1 MTLKDLDRSFYEGG
15 STTPQPVFDRM
26 EDMQRFGAMW
36 AASRLLL
43 CEAMGFL
50 NLSDA
55 KRIVDFGAGKGGP
68 TFALALL
75 AVQNGGQ
82 VDALEAEQTR
92 VATIEATGMTEAL
105 PVRTHTAD
113 GIAWL
118 ADRAHEGNRYDL
130 ITGFMF
136 GRDNHGH
143 LSRALLEVSR
153 EALTPGGALLIVS
166 DPTTM
171 AAARAVCD
179 EQPIVYYNIDQES
192 PFAIVTPDTLVIPKS

>member
-1 MTLKDLDRSFYEGG
+1 MRFLDLDTSFYNGG
-15 STTPQPVFDRM
+15 PTTPHPVFDRM
-26 EDMQRFGAMW
+26 DDMPKFGAMW

-55 KRIVDFGAGKGGP
+55 KRIVDFGAGRGGP

-75 AVQNGGQ
+75 AEQNGGQ
-82 VDALEAEQTR
+82 VDAIEAEPSR
-92 VATIEATGMTEAL
+92 VTVIEKTGMTESL
-105 PVRTHTAD
+105 PVRTHAAD

-118 ADRAHEGNRYDL
+118 AERAREGNRYDL
-130 ITGFMF
+130 ITGFML

-143 LSRALLEVSR
+143 LSRALLEVSQ
-153 EALTPGGALLIVS
+153 EALASGGALLIVS

-171 AAARAVCD
+171 AAARAVCN
-179 EQPIVYYNIDQES
+179 EQSVDYHDIDQDS
-192 PFAIVTPDTLVIPKS
+192 PLAVVTPDTLVIPQP

>member
-1 MTLKDLDRSFYEGG
+1 MILQDLDRSFHEGG
-15 STTPQPVFDRM
+15 PIAPHAVFDRM
-26 EDMQRFGAMW
+26 EDMPRFGAMW

-82 VDALEAEQTR
+82 VDALEAEPTR
-92 VATIEATGMTEAL
+92 VTTIEATGMTESL
-105 PVRTHTAD
+105 PVQTHTAD

-118 ADRAHEGNRYDL
+118 ADRAREGNRYDL

-143 LSRALLEVSR
+143 LAQALMEVSQQ
-153 EALTPGGALLIVS
+153 ALASGGALLIVS

-179 EQPIVYYNIDQES
+179 EQLVNYHNIDQES
-192 PFAIVTPDTLVIPKS
+192 PFAIVTPDTLVIPQS